1 MNKKRGLLRRIAKL
15 RYSDME
21 PFVLNFFLLFYIF
34 YEYIGAQFSILSNIN
49 LTPALVVVVI
59 KLLLNK
65 IDRINGNGDGRVG
78 YLTNV
83 IEECMKKKIRC
94 EKLRIFSYD
103 SQGFYHA
110 IMGQDFYA
118 EQILVLMH
126 AEASEDNREIISRW
140 NNLISKKK
148 ASKVTIRIHKYD
160 RIIYGMTFD
169 SSVGVFGSF
178 KPECIVNH
186 DILAST
192 QNTYSCTE
200 NGGEVSRQMI
210 QDFNNMFD
218 KISDAAVCVSV
229 MEG

>member
-103 SQGFYHA
+103 SQGF
-110 IMGQDFYA
+110 
-118 EQILVLMH
+118 
-126 AEASEDNREIISRW
+126 
-140 NNLISKKK
+140 
-148 ASKVTIRIHKYD
+148 
-160 RIIYGMTFD
+160 
-169 SSVGVFGSF
+169 
-178 KPECIVNH
+178 
-186 DILAST
+186 
-192 QNTYSCTE
+192 
-200 NGGEVSRQMI
+200 
-210 QDFNNMFD
+210 
-218 KISDAAVCVSV
+218 
-229 MEG
+229 